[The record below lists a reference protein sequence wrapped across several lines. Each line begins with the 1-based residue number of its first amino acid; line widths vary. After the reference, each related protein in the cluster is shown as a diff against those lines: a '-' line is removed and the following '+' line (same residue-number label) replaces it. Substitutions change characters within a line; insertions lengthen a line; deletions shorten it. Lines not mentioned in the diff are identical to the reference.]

1 VPWVLGPLHTGRAY
15 ACCAAE
21 VGVYRKA
28 ILDWLR
34 RNASLYA
41 TELRAV
47 SREVEETLASADDI
61 QTYVCI
67 RTGVS
72 AAIVSLTTE

>member
-1 VPWVLGPLHTGRAY
+1 
-15 ACCAAE
+15 
-21 VGVYRKA
+21 VYGKA

-47 SREVEETLASADDI
+47 SREIGETLASAD
-61 QTYVCI
+61 VVRV

-72 AAIVSLTTE
+72 AAIVSLTTAV